1 MIDGYT
7 VSDVVMYWTDTPVN
21 GVEDAK
27 LHQFTIVGYETTDRK
42 ESLATGICVVDECFP
57 FGFNIFFL
65 FVCPLRNLSTF
76 IIIIFIET

>member
-42 ESLATGICVVDECFP
+42 ESLATGILY
-57 FGFNIFFL
+57 FNPKKCLYFFTNN
-65 FVCPLRNLSTF
+65 FF
-76 IIIIFIET
+76 IT